1 MTDIGRFR
9 VVRLDDLEQ
18 VHFEGDRFRFPAA
31 IEGLR
36 RQDLIEVHTLRRSV
50 QGRTGQDR
58 VLVASLTGAG
68 KSALRRCP
76 QFDRSQVV
84 YSEMVKPR
92 EALHDSNLYRMY
104 QRHASVLAGQG
115 ARVWRVALD
124 FELKREYLQDL
135 RRHERRGGRAGNA
148 LIEQVAAEH
157 RLPVQH
163 GKIQYPDLRIEYENP
178 GGDLGR
184 VDLELATASYHAN
197 HIAQKQQAGFVLYA
211 ASEDVGRLGAFV
223 NEFWPRRDHGNWPHP
238 GRVDKAALRA

>member
-18 VHFEGDRFRFPAA
+18 VHFEGDRSRFPAA

-36 RQDLIEVHTLRRSV
+36 RRDLIEVHALRRHV

-76 QFDRSQVV
+76 QFDRSQTV

-104 QRHASVLAGQG
+104 QRHAFVLAGQG
-115 ARVWRVALD
+115 AVVRRVALD

-135 RRHERRGGRAGNA
+135 RRREGRAGRADGA
-148 LIEQVAAEH
+148 LIQQVADEH

-163 GKIQYPDLRIEYENP
+163 GKIQYPDLRIEYEKP
-178 GGDLGR
+178 GGELAK
-184 VDLELATASYHAN
+184 VDLELATAAYHAN
-197 HIAQKQQAGFVLYA
+197 HIAQKKQAGFVVYA
-211 ASEDVGRLGAFV
+211 AREDLGRLGAGA
-223 NEFWPRRDHGNWPHP
+223 NNDHDLVGEI
-238 GRVDKAALRA
+238 LSL